1 MPMNRSK
8 RCSSSSWVKILPRDR
23 SISFGIWRFD
33 HDLIDEEE
41 GAEEEVPA
49 KQSSEAATEEDPI
62 EKSEAA

>member
-8 RCSSSSWVKILPRDR
+8 MLKFFMGKILPRDR
-23 SISFGIWRFD
+23 SISFGISLD

-41 GAEEEVPA
+41 GAEEEVGKA
-49 KQSSEAATEEDPI
+49 ISEATTEEDPI